1 MDRDTIMNQ
10 ILSFNGNVDF
20 SEIEEN
26 TTDIESYLESPRFE
40 NELKAFVKR
49 YKQLHHKNI
58 VPLIPNDDELDF
70 LNCLPYL
77 CFIHQEKLKKNA
89 YLFDILQNGMLSS
102 FFIPVDELKQRILEL
117 KNCRSFIVCLPM
129 LAIQVITTIK
139 WHFMNELMTEMG
151 LGRKISR
158 FEQTTTEKKEI
169 TTVIKPMNKMMKSF
183 NDNMR
188 LINMKLAKGE
198 SIVGDI
204 QLGWFRVSD
213 ELRGFAKQPNA
224 KEFILEDIITNSG
237 KLVQGLIPDE
247 LKQLTILVREKPNRS
262 DTRKL
267 YDQLFLFYQKMN
279 PLDGKFESLGK
290 RLEGLGKD
298 AALEAKETSLYYEL
312 LGRKMRRYFGI
323 EFVELA

>member
-20 SEIEEN
+20 SVIDEN
-26 TTDIESYLESPRFE
+26 TTDIESYLESTRFE

-58 VPLIPNDDELDF
+58 VPSIPNGDELDF
-70 LNCLPYL
+70 LICLPYL
-77 CFIHQEKLKKNA
+77 CFIRQEKLKKNA

-117 KNCRSFIVCLPM
+117 KNCRSFIVCLPI
-129 LAIQVITTIK
+129 LAIQVINTIK

-151 LGRKISR
+151 LGRKIFR
-158 FEQTTTEKKEI
+158 FEQTTTGKKEI
-169 TTVIKPMNKMMKSF
+169 TTVIKSMNKMMKSF

-188 LINMKLAKGE
+188 HINMKLAKGE

-204 QLGWFRVSD
+204 QLGWFRVSN
-213 ELRGFAKQPNA
+213 ELRGFSKQPNA

-279 PLDGKFESLGK
+279 PLDDKFESLGK

-298 AALEAKETSLYYEL
+298 AALEAKETSLYYER
-312 LGRKMRRYFGI
+312 LGRKMRKYFGI

>member
-77 CFIHQEKLKKNA
+77 CFIRQEKLKKNA